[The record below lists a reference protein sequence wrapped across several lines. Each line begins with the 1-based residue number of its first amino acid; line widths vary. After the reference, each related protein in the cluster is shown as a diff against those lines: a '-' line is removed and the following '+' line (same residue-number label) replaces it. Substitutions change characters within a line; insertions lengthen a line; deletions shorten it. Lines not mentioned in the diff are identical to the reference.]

1 MDRRLRKVVCVFGGL
16 LLFSLLS
23 AAQEDELLKVESSI
37 NPRQLSRGQEGKII
51 LKLSIKEGIIIS
63 PLPDFIIEFTPQ
75 EDIVFPKNF
84 FTASDLNLGVLEEG
98 GESAALDLSKPVE
111 IPFTISLQAKRG
123 SHILDGRIKYF
134 ARSREE
140 DWCLK
145 SSAKF
150 SASFSTWSSVAKKK

>member
-1 MDRRLRKVVCVFGGL
+1 M
-16 LLFSLLS
+16 
-23 AAQEDELLKVESSI
+23 ESSI

-98 GESAALDLSKPVE
+98 GESALDLSKPVE

>member
-1 MDRRLRKVVCVFGGL
+1 MNRRLRKAACVLGI
-16 LLFSLLS
+16 LLFFPFLC
-23 AAQEDELLKVESSI
+23 APQEDELLKVESSI

-63 PLPDFIIEFTPQ
+63 PLPDFIIEFSPQ

-84 FTASDLNLGVLEEG
+84 FTASDLNLGVLEDG
-98 GESAALDLSKPVE
+98 GESALDLSKPVE

-134 ARSREE
+134 ARSRDE

-145 SSAKF
+145 SNAKF
-150 SASFSTWSSVAKKK
+150 SASFSTWSSFVKKK

>member
-98 GESAALDLSKPVE
+98 GESALDLSKPVE